1 MPGRIPDQDDPAGH
15 ELAGHELAAEVAD
28 LLHQVNH
35 RIRRQ
40 AAATFAPLGATSA
53 QMRAMRVLGRCDA
66 PIRMSELAEALGI
79 VRRSATSVVDD
90 LEHLGFA
97 RRVDD
102 PTDRRAV
109 GVELTATGRTVM
121 ADARRRRRTAA
132 GQILGPLSDRELRSL
147 RDLLRRLR

>member
-1 MPGRIPDQDDPAGH
+1 MPRRIPDQDDPAEH
-15 ELAGHELAAEVAD
+15 DLAAEVAD

-40 AAATFAPLGATSA
+40 AAETLEPLGATTA
-53 QMRAMRVLGRCDA
+53 QMRAIRALARREA
-66 PIRMSELAEALGI
+66 PMRMSELSDALGI

-109 GVELTATGRTVM
+109 GVELTPAGRKVM

-132 GQILGPLSDRELRSL
+132 GQVLGPLDDQALRTL
-147 RDLLRRLR
+147 RDLLQRLR

>member
-1 MPGRIPDQDDPAGH
+1 MPRRIPDQDDPAGH
-15 ELAGHELAAEVAD
+15 DLAAEVAD

-40 AAATFAPLGATSA
+40 AAETLEPLGATTA
-53 QMRAMRVLGRCDA
+53 QMRAIRALARREA
-66 PIRMSELAEALGI
+66 PIRMSELSEALGI

-90 LEHLGFA
+90 LERLGFA

-109 GVELTATGRTVM
+109 GVELTPAGRKVM
-121 ADARRRRRTAA
+121 ADARRTAA
-132 GQILGPLSDRELRSL
+132 GQVLGPLDDRELRAL
-147 RDLLRRLR
+147 RDLLLRLG

>member
-1 MPGRIPDQDDPAGH
+1 MGH
-15 ELAGHELAAEVAD
+15 DLAADVAD

-40 AAATFAPLGATSA
+40 AAETLEPLGATTA
-53 QMRAMRVLGRCDA
+53 QMRAIRALARRGTPM
-66 PIRMSELAEALGI
+66 RMSELSEALGI

-90 LEHLGFA
+90 LEQLGFA

-109 GVELTATGRTVM
+109 GVELTPAGRKVM
-121 ADARRRRRTAA
+121 ADARRRRRAAA
-132 GQILGPLSDRELRSL
+132 GQVLEPLADHELRTL
-147 RDLLRRLR
+147 RDLLQRLR